1 MRCPR
6 SRMLLHLSTHER
18 LSVSVLVDTGAGGGN
33 YTSLSFTK
41 TVEGHLHGG
50 RSIIN
55 PSGKGFL
62 RAANPRDSDVSP
74 MEVIG
79 SCLIPLI
86 FTPVNRVFR
95 VPFRVVRDLPYA
107 VVLGAAFMKE
117 NKSVLSFNENE
128 GFKPTPDSTWV
139 PFSPHIAGAA
149 KSSKEVSAAWDDFC
163 AGRPA
168 EAQKSDHRSFP
179 DGIPQP
185 LLKTNEETLDEI
197 VASLRRNCE
206 SRKDRRRHRAALA
219 NFTYRAR
226 RKIRKRKRSEDQNTI
241 AGAETVEPLH
251 NQRPGPAPQPPTD
264 AATDELTEA
273 ERAVW
278 EDEGTLDWTLY
289 LSEDVSTLPGGTS
302 IQVDARVKGPRPQ
315 NRLQVYVIIE
325 VMGAGQSPS
334 L

>member
-1 MRCPR
+1 MGEGAGGVTLMTDNGVLVADSPDITTDEV
-6 SRMLLHLSTHER
+6 SAVADAAAPLHTRASQVWIVAKVWHPTR
-18 LSVSVLVDTGAGGGN
+18 LSHRVPVEVLVDTGAGGGN

-41 TVEGHLHGG
+41 TVEGHLHEG

-55 PSGKGFL
+55 SSGKGFL

-86 FTPVNRVFR
+86 FTPVYRVFR

-107 VVLGAAFMKE
+107 VVLGTAFMKE

-163 AGRPA
+163 AVRPA
-168 EAQKSDHRSFP
+168 EAQKLDHSSFP
-179 DGIPQP
+179 DDTPQP
-185 LLKTNEETLDEI
+185 LLKANEETLDEI

-251 NQRPGPAPQPPTD
+251 NQRPGPAPQ
-264 AATDELTEA
+264 ATH
-273 ERAVW
+273 RR
-278 EDEGTLDWTLY
+278 
-289 LSEDVSTLPGGTS
+289 S
-302 IQVDARVKGPRPQ
+302 
-315 NRLQVYVIIE
+315 NR
-325 VMGAGQSPS
+325 
-334 L
+334 